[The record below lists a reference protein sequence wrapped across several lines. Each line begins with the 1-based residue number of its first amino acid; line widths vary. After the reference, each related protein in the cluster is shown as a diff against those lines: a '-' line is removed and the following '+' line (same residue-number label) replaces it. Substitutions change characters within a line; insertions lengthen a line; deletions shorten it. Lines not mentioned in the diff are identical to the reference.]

1 MSDTPRV
8 LGQRYEVGDL
18 IGRGGMAQVH
28 LGYDTRLSRTVAIK
42 ILRTDLAQDP
52 MFLARFRREAQS
64 AAALNHPSIV
74 SVYDTGEEQVVT
86 AIGREISLPYIV
98 MEYVKGRTVAAL
110 LADGN
115 PVPIAE
121 AIQITV
127 GVLSALQY
135 SHHEGIIH
143 RDIKPGNVML
153 TPDGKVKVM
162 DFGIAR
168 AIADS
173 AATMTQTNS
182 VVGTAQYLSPEQAR
196 GEVVDARSDLYSCG
210 CLLYELL
217 TGQPPFTGDSAV
229 SVAYQHVSEAPRPAS
244 MIAPDIPDSIDRVVM
259 KSLAKRRD
267 ERYQSAAEFREDLL
281 AAARGEGVDAP
292 SVTSWNLKPVIAPPY
307 APTQVATTVQ
317 GTQPGTT
324 AYAAGAGVHGAAGA
338 SGSPT
343 ATSPNGYPAG
353 QSGYA
358 TAANGYPTGPQT
370 GVQPPV
376 DDKAKRR
383 NRMMIWVGIICLL
396 LAGAGIVYA
405 LTSQNGGD
413 TPTPTPSA
421 TVATVTVP
429 DLTDMDRDQV
439 QAALDT
445 AGLKMQELVTKN
457 SDTVP
462 EGQFLESNPAPGT
475 PVEAGSTVKVTFSK
489 GAGEV
494 AIPDLS
500 GKTTGEANTI
510 LKGVGLELG
519 DSTTVDDSLIEKDK
533 IVSSSPE
540 AGEKVTAGTTINVN
554 ISSGMVSIPEVGGM
568 SQSEATSALIAAG
581 LKVDGT
587 SIKQIA
593 DNVAAGNVLGVVIE
607 GEAKSTGD
615 RVALGST
622 VTLVIAEAPEETP
635 TPTEEPTATPSAS
648 NGSGN
653 GNGSGTGNGD
663 GNGNGGGTGE
673 GSGN

>member
-1 MSDTPRV
+1 
-8 LGQRYEVGDL
+8 
-18 IGRGGMAQVH
+18 MAQVH

-74 SVYDTGEEQVVT
+74 SVYNTGEEQVVT

-267 ERYQSAAEFREDLL
+267 ERYQTAAEFREDLL
-281 AAARGEGVDAP
+281 AAARGEGVEAP

-317 GTQPGTT
+317 GAQPG
-324 AYAAGAGVHGAAGA
+324 AAAHAAAGAGGT
-338 SGSPT
+338 PT

-353 QSGYA
+353 QAGYA

-370 GVQPPV
+370 GVQPAV
-376 DDKAKRR
+376 DDKTKRR
-383 NRMMIWVGIICLL
+383 NKIMIWVGIIFLL

-405 LTSQNGGD
+405 LTSDNGRD
-413 TPTPTPSA
+413 VPTPTPSE
-421 TVATVTVP
+421 TIVMVEIP
-429 DLTDMDRDQV
+429 DLEDMDRNQV
-439 QAALDT
+439 REALT
-445 AGLKMQELVTKN
+445 SAGLEMQEVVTEN
-457 SDTVP
+457 SDTIP
-462 EGQFLESNPAPGT
+462 DGIFIKSDPAPGAS
-475 PVEAGSTVKVTFSK
+475 VEAGSTVKVTFSK

-494 AIPDLS
+494 EVPDLS
-500 GKTTGEANTI
+500 GKTTGEANT
-510 LKGVGLELG
+510 LLREKGLELG
-519 DSTTVDDSLIEKDK
+519 DSTTVDDYLVERDRV
-533 IVSSSPE
+533 VSSSPA
-540 AGEKVTAGTTINVN
+540 AGEKVASGATININ
-554 ISSGMVSIPEVGGM
+554 ISSGMVTIPEVSGM
-568 SQSEATSALIAAG
+568 SQSEATSALIAKG
-581 LKVDGT
+581 LKVDGSSVSQVT
-587 SIKQIA
+587 GG
-593 DNVAAGNVLGVVIE
+593 VTAGNVIGVLIGDIPRNAGERVELGATVKLVV
-607 GEAKSTGD
+607 
-615 RVALGST
+615 
-622 VTLVIAEAPEETP
+622 AEAPDTTP
-635 TPTEEPTATPSAS
+635 TETPTEEPTATPTGN
-648 NGSGN
+648 NGGDNGGTGGGN
-653 GNGSGTGNGD
+653 NGGGNGSGDGGD
-663 GNGNGGGTGE
+663 
-673 GSGN
+673 

>member
-1 MSDTPRV
+1 MSDAPRV

-86 AIGREISLPYIV
+86 AIGKEISLPYIV

-121 AIQITV
+121 AVQITV

-153 TPDGKVKVM
+153 TPDAKIKVM

-196 GEVVDARSDLYSCG
+196 GEVVDARSDLYSTG

-229 SVAYQHVSEAPRPAS
+229 AVAYQHVSETPRPAS
-244 MIAPDIPDSIDRVVM
+244 LIAPDIPDSIDRVVM

-281 AAARGEGVDAP
+281 SAARGEGVEAP
-292 SVTSWNLKPVIAPPY
+292 SVTSWNLKPVAAAAY
-307 APTQVATTVQ
+307 APTQVATAVN
-317 GTQPGTT
+317 GVS
-324 AYAAGAGVHGAAGA
+324 AASPTGVEN
-338 SGSPT
+338 GSPT
-343 ATSPNGYPAG
+343 GTL
-353 QSGYA
+353 
-358 TAANGYPTGPQT
+358 TGTQT
-370 GVQPPV
+370 GVQPAV
-376 DDKAKRR
+376 DEKTKRR
-383 NRMMIWVGIICLL
+383 NKIMIWLGVLL
-396 LAGAGIVYA
+396 LALAAAGVVYA
-405 LTSQNGGD
+405 LMSGDGKNDPNPSSSSSVATTVVPDLEGLTKDEVQKALEDEGLVMRQLVSQASADVPKDTFLSSDPEPGTSIEAGGTVRVTFSAGPEMATVPDITGMTTEEAAKLLAENNLRLGGSTSQDDSTQPAGTILSSDPEAGAEAEPNSFVSVTVSSGKISVPDVRGMSQTDATSTLVSAGLTVSSRVIEQESNDPAGTVIGTSPGTGATVSIGD
-413 TPTPTPSA
+413 EITLTVAQAHTTPTPTP
-421 TVATVTVP
+421 T
-429 DLTDMDRDQV
+429 
-439 QAALDT
+439 
-445 AGLKMQELVTKN
+445 
-457 SDTVP
+457 
-462 EGQFLESNPAPGT
+462 
-475 PVEAGSTVKVTFSK
+475 STS
-489 GAGEV
+489 
-494 AIPDLS
+494 
-500 GKTTGEANTI
+500 
-510 LKGVGLELG
+510 
-519 DSTTVDDSLIEKDK
+519 
-533 IVSSSPE
+533 
-540 AGEKVTAGTTINVN
+540 
-554 ISSGMVSIPEVGGM
+554 
-568 SQSEATSALIAAG
+568 
-581 LKVDGT
+581 
-587 SIKQIA
+587 
-593 DNVAAGNVLGVVIE
+593 
-607 GEAKSTGD
+607 
-615 RVALGST
+615 
-622 VTLVIAEAPEETP
+622 P
-635 TPTEEPTATPSAS
+635 TPSQTENPS
-648 NGSGN
+648 
-653 GNGSGTGNGD
+653 TDEGD
-663 GNGNGGGTGE
+663 GG
-673 GSGN
+673 

>member
-74 SVYDTGEEQVVT
+74 SVYDTGEEQVTT
-86 AIGREISLPYIV
+86 AIGKEISLPYIV
-98 MEYVKGRTVAAL
+98 MEFVKGRTVASL

-115 PVPIAE
+115 PVPIGE

-196 GEVVDARSDLYSCG
+196 GEVVDARSDLYSAG

-217 TGQPPFTGDSAV
+217 TGQPPFTGESAV
-229 SVAYQHVSEAPRPAS
+229 SVAYQHVSETPRPAS
-244 MIAPDIPDSIDRVVM
+244 LIAPDIPDSIDRVVM

-267 ERYQSAAEFREDLL
+267 ERYQSASEFHEDLL

-292 SVTSWNLKPVIAPPY
+292 SVTSWNLKPVAAAY

-317 GTQPGTT
+317 D
-324 AYAAGAGVHGAAGA
+324 AAAEA
-338 SGSPT
+338 
-343 ATSPNGYPAG
+343 NGDG
-353 QSGYA
+353 Q
-358 TAANGYPTGPQT
+358 NGYPTGTQT
-370 GVQPPV
+370 GVQPAV
-376 DDKAKRR
+376 DEKTKRR
-383 NRMMIWVGIICLL
+383 NKAMIWIGVIFLL
-396 LAGAGIVYA
+396 LAAAGIIYA
-405 LTSQNGGD
+405 TMFAGGQD
-413 TPTPTPSA
+413 DPDPTPSTTQA
-421 TVATVTVP
+421 QMVEVP
-429 DLTDMDRDQV
+429 SLDGMNQDQV
-439 QAALDT
+439 HSALANEGLEMQA
-445 AGLKMQELVTKN
+445 LVPEN
-457 SDTVP
+457 DDTVP
-462 EGQFLESNPAPGT
+462 EGEFLRSTPAPGS
-475 PVEAGSTVKVTFSK
+475 PAEVGSTVQVTFSK
-489 GAGEV
+489 GPGEV
-494 AIPDLS
+494 EVPDLR
-500 GKTTGEANTI
+500 GMT
-510 LKGVGLELG
+510 VGDASDALSQRGLRIG
-519 DSTTVDDSLIEKDK
+519 DTPTENNPTVPKDQ
-533 IVSSSPE
+533 IISSSPE
-540 AGEKVTAGTTINVN
+540 AGQTVAPGSTVNVSVSTGQMEIPNVAGR
-554 ISSGMVSIPEVGGM
+554 
-568 SQSEATSALIAAG
+568 SQTEATSL
-581 LKVDGT
+581 L
-587 SIKQIA
+587 
-593 DNVAAGNVLGVVIE
+593 VAAGFTVSSNVTEQESNDEPGTVIGTSPGA
-607 GEAKSTGD
+607 GETRPVGTEITLIVSS
-615 RVALGST
+615 GS
-622 VTLVIAEAPEETP
+622 PSPSPTP
-635 TPTEEPTATPSAS
+635 TPTETEPPEPSPTPSE
-648 NGSGN
+648 
-653 GNGSGTGNGD
+653 
-663 GNGNGGGTGE
+663 E
-673 GSGN
+673 GSSEG